1 MRLWVLFTWL
11 MGCDPFAQ
19 WVHTL
24 KEGKCHIEFLCEILE
39 MWGRGLGLDCWS
51 FVSHVQMRRIPGFC
65 FNPAKQLYEWFEFVD
80 HNPNVI
86 SHCRTLLALFC
97 VLGLWHCG
105 FWRTGM
111 EKDLSLSTPMVWS
124 DLLGRVYFIS
134 AFCTLKITLFPVSCT
149 CLYNNAESRQC
160 LRWALVPW
168 TKSKFVNHS
177 LCCTESQLM

>member
-11 MGCDPFAQ
+11 MQG
-19 WVHTL
+19 WVVTHLHSECIHWKKANATL
-24 KEGKCHIEFLCEILE
+24 RLCVRFWKC
-39 MWGRGLGLDCWS
+39 GAGGLGLDCWS

-65 FNPAKQLYEWFEFVD
+65 FNPAKQLYEWFGFVD

-97 VLGLWHCG
+97 VLGLLHCG

-111 EKDLSLSTPMVWS
+111 EKDLLLSTPMVWS
-124 DLLGRVYFIS
+124 DLLWRVYFIS

-149 CLYNNAESRQC
+149 CLYNNAES
-160 LRWALVPW
+160 
-168 TKSKFVNHS
+168 K
-177 LCCTESQLM
+177 